1 MVLIINESLSI
12 DESDLY
18 EQFIHASG
26 PGGQNVNKVATA
38 VQLSFNAAGC
48 KALTPEVFTRLRTLA
63 GTRMTNEGVL
73 ILTARRFRSQDRNRQ
88 DARERLQKLIL
99 RALERPKIRKATRP
113 SRAAKR
119 ARLDAKKKRSGTKKA
134 RRPVDPRTD

>member
-1 MVLIINESLSI
+1 
-12 DESDLY
+12 
-18 EQFIHASG
+18 
-26 PGGQNVNKVATA
+26 
-38 VQLSFNAAGC
+38 
-48 KALTPEVFTRLRTLA
+48 
-63 GTRMTNEGVL
+63 MTNEGAL

-99 RALERPKIRKATRP
+99 RALERPKTRKATRP